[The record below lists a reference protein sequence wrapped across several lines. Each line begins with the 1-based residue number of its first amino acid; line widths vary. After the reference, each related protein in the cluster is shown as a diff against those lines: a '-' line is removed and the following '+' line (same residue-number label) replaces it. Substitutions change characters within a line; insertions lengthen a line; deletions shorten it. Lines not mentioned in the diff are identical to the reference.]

1 MERSDL
7 KMIDILNNNAFI
19 GMIVT
24 GVSFVL
30 GCALGAFDLS
40 VFENVMWIC
49 AASMLAT
56 AILSFAAIVIHA
68 YQTRKKEDNDWR

>member
-1 MERSDL
+1 M
-7 KMIDILNNNAFI
+7 KMIDILNNNAFV
-19 GMIVT
+19 GMVVT

-30 GCALGAFDLS
+30 GCVLGAFNLS

-56 AILSFAAIVIHA
+56 AILSFAAIVIYT
-68 YQTRKKEDNDWR
+68 YQTQKKEDSDWR